1 MARPAY
7 GGRTTCESCKSID
20 VRRWQREGRLGAGQS
35 FSCSWTR
42 AGAPSG
48 SISVRTQ
55 ADAVVLAFRHQ
66 SWGDTEWQ
74 SVEQRVAITWTA
86 CHLGGRRPWFS
97 CPAYT
102 AGRYCGRRVALLYLD
117 GRFFACRPCCG
128 LAYASQQEASCWR
141 GLGKAQKIRMQLG
154 GSPNPLEAF
163 PDRPKGM
170 HWKTYDRLRRAHNLA
185 EEKGLA
191 GAMQF
196 VDRLGCRLRI
206 TRK

>member
-7 GGRTTCESCKSID
+7 GGRPTCESCKSID
-20 VRRWQREGRLGAGQS
+20 VRRWHREGRLRAGQS

-48 SISVRTQ
+48 SISVQTQ
-55 ADAVVLAFRHQ
+55 VDAVVLAFRHQ

-74 SVEQRVAITWTA
+74 SVEQRVPITWTA

-97 CPAYT
+97 CPAYPG
-102 AGRYCGRRVALLYLD
+102 GRYCGRRVAVLYLA
-117 GRFFACRPCCG
+117 GKLCACRRCHG

-141 GLGKAQKIRMQLG
+141 GLGKAQKIRIQLG
-154 GSPNPLEAF
+154 GSRNPLEAF
-163 PDRPKGM
+163 PDRPKRM
-170 HWKTYDRLRRAHNLA
+170 HWKTYDRLRRAHDLA
-185 EEKGLA
+185 EQRGLM

>member
-1 MARPAY
+1 M
-7 GGRTTCESCKSID
+7 
-20 VRRWQREGRLGAGQS
+20 
-35 FSCSWTR
+35 
-42 AGAPSG
+42 
-48 SISVRTQ
+48 
-55 ADAVVLAFRHQ
+55 
-66 SWGDTEWQ
+66 
-74 SVEQRVAITWTA
+74 EQRVAITWTA
-86 CHLGGRRPWFS
+86 CHFGGRRPWFS

-128 LAYASQQEASCWR
+128 LAYESQQEASCWR

-170 HWKTYDRLRRAHNLA
+170 HWKTYDGLRRAHDLA
-185 EEKGLA
+185 EQKGLM

-196 VDRLGCRLRI
+196 VDRLGSRLRI

>member
-20 VRRWQREGRLGAGQS
+20 VRRWQREGRLRAGQF

-42 AGAPSG
+42 AGVPSG
-48 SISVRTQ
+48 SISVQTQ
-55 ADAVVLAFRHQ
+55 VEAVVLAFRHQ

-102 AGRYCGRRVALLYLD
+102 AGRYCGGAGALLSPV
-117 GRFFACRPCCG
+117 GRFFA
-128 LAYASQQEASCWR
+128 
-141 GLGKAQKIRMQLG
+141 
-154 GSPNPLEAF
+154 
-163 PDRPKGM
+163 
-170 HWKTYDRLRRAHNLA
+170 
-185 EEKGLA
+185 
-191 GAMQF
+191 
-196 VDRLGCRLRI
+196 V
-206 TRK
+206 